1 MWSFKVKAAAGLVL
15 AAAMMITS
23 TVKAGSAASYIDE
36 EYIGYCE
43 EIGKEYGICPY
54 LLVALIER
62 ESSGDPTAKN
72 GSCKG
77 LCQVSEKWHKSRM
90 EKLGVTD
97 IYDPYGNIQLCA
109 DYILELAEEYED
121 VALVLMVYSG
131 KSNAVEI
138 AERGEMTS
146 YASGILARSEEL
158 ERYYLGDN
166 Y

>member
-15 AAAMMITS
+15 AAAMMFTS
-23 TVKAGSAASYIDE
+23 TVKAGSAASYIDA
-36 EYIGYCE
+36 EYIQYCE

-54 LLVALIER
+54 LLVAIIER

-121 VALVLMVYSG
+121 VSVVLGVYHGEKNATTG
-131 KSNAVEI
+131 KMS
-138 AERGEMTS
+138 S
-146 YASGILARSEEL
+146 YTSGILARSEEL
-158 ERYYLGDN
+158 ERTYYGED

>member
-1 MWSFKVKAAAGLVL
+1 MWSFRLKAAAGLVL

-23 TVKAGSAASYIDE
+23 TVKAGTAASYIDA
-36 EYIGYCE
+36 EYIQYCE

-77 LCQVSEKWHKSRM
+77 LCQVSEKWHADRM
-90 EKLGVTD
+90 KKLGVTD
-97 IYDPYGNIQLCA
+97 IYDPYGNILLCA
-109 DYILELAEEYED
+109 DYLLELADEYED

-131 KSNAVEI
+131 KSNAVEL
-138 AERGEMTS
+138 AEQGKMTS

-158 ERYYLGDN
+158 ERYYYQDD